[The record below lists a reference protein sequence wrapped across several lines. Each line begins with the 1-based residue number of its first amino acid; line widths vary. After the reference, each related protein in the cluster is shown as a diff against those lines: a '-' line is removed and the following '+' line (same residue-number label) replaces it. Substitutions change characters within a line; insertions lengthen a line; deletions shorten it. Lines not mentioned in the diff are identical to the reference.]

1 MGLGF
6 NFRPLLDDYCR
17 SSYNLGSIVDVY
29 VICIT
34 VYEDCS
40 LIYYRLLISD
50 WIVFWWVEPLNYLI
64 RENGRVKVCL
74 IINQNFLY
82 IDAAITGF
90 KGIQGFLCSAKDR
103 ETVDFRHDVSVNL
116 KACRARGRDVIPVLT
131 KKTVVIYL
139 INVCEI
145 IYRYLRIVSDV
156 LKYYSYRWNM
166 RSIQMD
172 TICSLWNMTET

>member
-1 MGLGF
+1 M
-6 NFRPLLDDYCR
+6 
-17 SSYNLGSIVDVY
+17 
-29 VICIT
+29 
-34 VYEDCS
+34 
-40 LIYYRLLISD
+40 IYYRLLISD

-82 IDAAITGF
+82 IDAAITGI

>member
-1 MGLGF
+1 M
-6 NFRPLLDDYCR
+6 
-17 SSYNLGSIVDVY
+17 
-29 VICIT
+29 
-34 VYEDCS
+34 
-40 LIYYRLLISD
+40 
-50 WIVFWWVEPLNYLI
+50 EPLNNLI

-82 IDAAITGF
+82 IDAAITGI

-172 TICSLWNMTET
+172 TICSL

>member
-1 MGLGF
+1 M
-6 NFRPLLDDYCR
+6 
-17 SSYNLGSIVDVY
+17 
-29 VICIT
+29 
-34 VYEDCS
+34 
-40 LIYYRLLISD
+40 
-50 WIVFWWVEPLNYLI
+50 NYLI

-74 IINQNFLY
+74 VINQNFLY
-82 IDAAITGF
+82 IDAAITGI

-156 LKYYSYRWNM
+156 LELQLQVEYEINTDGYNMHFVKY
-166 RSIQMD
+166 D
-172 TICSLWNMTET
+172 